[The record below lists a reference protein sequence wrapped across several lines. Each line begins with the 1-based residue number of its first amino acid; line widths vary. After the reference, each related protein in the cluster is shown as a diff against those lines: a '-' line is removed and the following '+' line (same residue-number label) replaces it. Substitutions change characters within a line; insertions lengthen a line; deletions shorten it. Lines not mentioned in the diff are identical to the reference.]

1 MLVATATEYFGIS
14 QNSNDD
20 NDDEDNNNNCYIR
33 LHSSGMGE
41 EDCLYT
47 LFADFPSI
55 NT

>member
-20 NDDEDNNNNCYIR
+20 DDDNDDNNNNNNCYIR

-41 EDCLYT
+41 EDC
-47 LFADFPSI
+47 
-55 NT
+55 